1 VVEIAKFKLHL
12 NKLSMKKHP
21 ITLTDLEGKYKY
33 KPLEVLKFIEGYY
46 KCPHGKNDERLG
58 PLVAYAGTY
67 EEAGLKLQ
75 YVGET
80 YVNFAKA
87 DQYPYIMKAFAEWID
102 YKILP
107 PAYRDP
113 LDVICGPQMGGVAIA
128 QMCALAMHKQFAC
141 AEKQVT
147 QLANETLRQQEE
159 LAFLRHSIKPGD
171 NVAIAEDV
179 INNFST
185 TGKLVELVEKCGGT
199 VTCIISMLNRS
210 DDGATS
216 FTYNG
221 KKIPVFSLLTMK
233 IPQWRQ
239 SDPYVSEDI
248 INKNLV
254 LKPKN
259 EWQTLVHAMQSAEK

>member
-1 VVEIAKFKLHL
+1 
-12 NKLSMKKHP
+12 MKKYP

-46 KCPHGKNDERLG
+46 KCPHGKNGERLG
-58 PLVAYAGTY
+58 PLVGYAGTY

-113 LDVICGPQMGGVAIA
+113 LDVICGPQMGGVCIA

-141 AEKQVT
+141 AEKQIT
-147 QLANETLRQQEE
+147 RLATETLRQQEE

-171 NVAIAEDV
+171 RVAIAEDV

-185 TGKLVELVEKCGGT
+185 TGKLIDLVESCGGI
-199 VTCIISMLNRS
+199 VTCIIALLNRS
-210 DDGATS
+210 EGGATS
-216 FTYNG
+216 YIHNG
-221 KKIPVFSLLTMK
+221 RKIPVFALLTME
-233 IPQWRQ
+233 IPQWKQ
-239 SDPYVSEDI
+239 SNSYVSEDI
-248 INKNLV
+248 GNKNIV

-259 EWQTLVHAMQSAEK
+259 DWNVLVSAMQSAGQ